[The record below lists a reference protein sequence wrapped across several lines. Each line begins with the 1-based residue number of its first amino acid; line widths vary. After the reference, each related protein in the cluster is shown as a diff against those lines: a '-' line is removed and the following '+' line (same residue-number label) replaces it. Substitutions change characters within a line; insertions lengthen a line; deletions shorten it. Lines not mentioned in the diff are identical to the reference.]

1 MLSLLILERQQK
13 DFLKSI
19 SNSHITLASLFIWN
33 GNDKFV
39 NTLRNSL
46 KNHTR
51 IQTKNRQN
59 LHPFSDQND
68 AKTTP
73 FGAAHTYKAYIM
85 ALFPAPPAPPPKHT
99 HTHPGD
105 QIIFSFRMRSFAN
118 SRQGWWSILNKSLID
133 KHVLEHRYSYK
144 RALSNNP

>member
-39 NTLRNSL
+39 HTLRYSL
-46 KNHTR
+46 KNDTR
-51 IQTKNRQN
+51 IQTKIGKIYTRFQTKTAQKP
-59 LHPFSDQND
+59 HPL
-68 AKTTP
+68 
-73 FGAAHTYKAYIM
+73 GRHI
-85 ALFPAPPAPPPKHT
+85 PPHPPPPHT
-99 HTHPGD
+99 Q
-105 QIIFSFRMRSFAN
+105 QIIFSFWMRSFAN
-118 SRQGWWSILNKSLID
+118 SHQGWWSIFNKSLID

-144 RALSNNP
+144 RALSNNPWKIRCWFTKLT

>member
-39 NTLRNSL
+39 HTLRYSL
-46 KNHTR
+46 KNDTR
-51 IQTKNRQN
+51 IQTKIGKLYTRFQTKTAQKP
-59 LHPFSDQND
+59 HPLGRHIPIRHIYWS
-68 AKTTP
+68 T
-73 FGAAHTYKAYIM
+73 GG
-85 ALFPAPPAPPPKHT
+85 PPPPPPPPT

-118 SRQGWWSILNKSLID
+118 SRQLFWSIFNNSLID